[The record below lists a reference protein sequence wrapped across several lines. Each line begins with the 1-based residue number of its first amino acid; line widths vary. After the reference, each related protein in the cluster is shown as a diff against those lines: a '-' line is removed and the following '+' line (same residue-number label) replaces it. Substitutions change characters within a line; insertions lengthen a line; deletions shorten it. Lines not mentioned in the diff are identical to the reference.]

1 MTVYVDTMRARPRQ
15 TNCQHEPSQAPPR
28 HGRHGDSTEGRCG
41 VSYREVERQ
50 IAGIRGRRRGVQ
62 FGLLV
67 VLLLL
72 SGMVLGGLL
81 CSASAQEPPAPTW
94 PPPVEEPAEEPEAV
108 EPTPEPELAA
118 IGPYLSA
125 AGWCSLRS
133 GDDAEDVPG
142 CEAGIAAGLYSKR
155 LNRGDYSV
163 SAVAIIGESSV
174 GAGVAWCRGKT
185 CAGVGVVAVRDDAGI
200 NTSTLAPA
208 VGATW
213 RP

>member
-1 MTVYVDTMRARPRQ
+1 MSDRSYCPSCQSPNVTCYRAGVLSWRCRDCGQQWMTTEPREPERRYVPPMWKWRWPGLALIAALAL
-15 TNCQHEPSQAPPR
+15 PSPLA
-28 HGRHGDSTEGRCG
+28 
-41 VSYREVERQ
+41 
-50 IAGIRGRRRGVQ
+50 
-62 FGLLV
+62 
-67 VLLLL
+67 
-72 SGMVLGGLL
+72 
-81 CSASAQEPPAPTW
+81 AQEPPAPTW
-94 PPPVEEPAEEPEAV
+94 PPPVEEPAEEPAEEPEAV
-108 EPTPEPELAA
+108 EPTPAE

-155 LNRGDYSV
+155 LGHGDYSV

-185 CAGVGVVAVRDDAGI
+185 CAGVGVVAARDDAGI
-200 NTSTLAPA
+200 DTSTLAPA